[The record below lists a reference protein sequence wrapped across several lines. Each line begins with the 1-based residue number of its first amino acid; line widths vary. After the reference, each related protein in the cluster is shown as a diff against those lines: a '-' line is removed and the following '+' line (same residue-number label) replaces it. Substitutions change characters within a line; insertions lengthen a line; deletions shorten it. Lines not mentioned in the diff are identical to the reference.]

1 MSAIKGDIMATGK
14 VLPEVSF
21 TFKNN
26 SFTCQ
31 LIILRL
37 FDILYEIH
45 RAN

>member
-14 VLPEVSF
+14 VLPET
-21 TFKNN
+21 TFILKNN
-26 SFTCQ
+26 LFTCQ

-37 FDILYEIH
+37 FGILYEIH